1 MYYRS
6 MCRIVIGAESCLDCG
21 GAVLVYGGVGL
32 DEALQTQDRQD
43 RADKQSAMDAMG
55 AMDDT

>member
-1 MYYRS
+1 M
-6 MCRIVIGAESCLDCG
+6 
-21 GAVLVYGGVGL
+21 LVYGGVGL